1 MSAAANKKPFDA
13 GRAAYLALNI
23 VLLAFLLVPI
33 AIIIVFALNPT
44 PFISFPPVGV
54 SLRWFEKFF
63 ASSDFMNALW
73 LSLWVAACV
82 LALSVLIGG
91 ACAPSS
97 RSLCRLAC
105 PASSRARCWCSRS
118 RSAPTSRHR

>member
-1 MSAAANKKPFDA
+1 MSVAANKKPFDA
-13 GRAAYLALNI
+13 GRAAYLALNV

-82 LALSVLIGG
+82 LVLSVLIGG
-91 ACAPSS
+91 ACALALARGNLPGGRSSPPSS
-97 RSLCRLAC
+97 CR
-105 PASSRARCWCSRS
+105 R
-118 RSAPTSRHR
+118 